1 MISADVA
8 SLRLTPLLIIIIAM
22 CSALLFSFSLAGI
35 SKILCASEVASAT
48 RT

>member
-1 MISADVA
+1 MNNNNCDVF
-8 SLRLTPLLIIIIAM
+8 SVIV
-22 CSALLFSFSLAGI
+22 LFFGIAGI

>member
-1 MISADVA
+1 MIPADVA
-8 SLRLTPLLIIIIAM
+8 SLRLTHIIAM
-22 CSALLFSFSLAGI
+22 CSALLFCFSVAGI

>member
-8 SLRLTPLLIIIIAM
+8 SLRLAPVIAM
-22 CSALLFSFSLAGI
+22 CSVLLFCFSVAGI